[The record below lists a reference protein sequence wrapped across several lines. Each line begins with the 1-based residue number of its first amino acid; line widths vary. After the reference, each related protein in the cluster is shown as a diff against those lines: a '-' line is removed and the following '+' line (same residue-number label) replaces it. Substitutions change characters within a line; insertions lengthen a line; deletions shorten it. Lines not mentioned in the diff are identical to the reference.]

1 MAKTWKKENRF
12 KIEDEIKMVY
22 DASNSGLND
31 SVFDP
36 QLSMYT
42 IDSHLRSV
50 KAETFM
56 TEIDVGEMFLN
67 FMFEPEAQLY
77 AEVDLNQV
85 FSKEGLIKGGRL
97 NDYWTR
103 MLMVLSPST
112 YFVTKYMLIVE
123 KLVRRDRLGADNVFR
138 W

>member
-85 FSKEGLIKGGRL
+85 FSKEGLIKVRRL

>member
-1 MAKTWKKENRF
+1 
-12 KIEDEIKMVY
+12 MVY

-31 SVFDP
+31 SVFAP